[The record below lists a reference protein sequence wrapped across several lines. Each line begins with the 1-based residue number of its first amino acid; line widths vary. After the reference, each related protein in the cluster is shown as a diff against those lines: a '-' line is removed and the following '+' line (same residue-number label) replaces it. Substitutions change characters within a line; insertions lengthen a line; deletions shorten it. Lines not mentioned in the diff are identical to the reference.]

1 MAEDGG
7 NLSGALDPGA
17 PQDRYSLPRTY
28 IRLND
33 LSGRGP
39 RAGHSEE
46 LEVEPAPPA
55 CDEEDEGSTHGGE
68 SLPYPTLA
76 PVVFFYLKQS
86 TRPRSWCLKMV
97 RNPYPFYQCG
107 RVFHSPGQDPQVLLE
122 DSDQVLLTLNWR
134 SGIVSVDEPS
144 PAVQLEACPS
154 AIGVLTS
161 EEGRFLP

>member
-107 RVFHSPGQDPQVLLE
+107 RVFHSPGQVRPSGAAGGKAGGSESLSEGGEMWYWRLPQLLHHPSQQ
-122 DSDQVLLTLNWR
+122 DRNTHLSAGVR
-134 SGIVSVDEPS
+134 SPV
-144 PAVQLEACPS
+144 
-154 AIGVLTS
+154 
-161 EEGRFLP
+161 R